1 MHHFYSEFESR
12 CVKIVVDKV
21 ENKQKEA
28 SISPFK
34 NICRKKSGF
43 CVYLAYQLWDN
54 VTYDQMVGE
63 SINRGVDISAKKK
76 QLVGSL
82 NEAKLA
88 PQNDE
93 RVR

>member
-1 MHHFYSEFESR
+1 M
-12 CVKIVVDKV
+12 
-21 ENKQKEA
+21 
-28 SISPFK
+28 
-34 NICRKKSGF
+34 
-43 CVYLAYQLWDN
+43 YLAYQLWDN